1 MPEGPDDPKDPMP
14 GMNRCAV
21 LGSPIAHSLS
31 PVLHRAAYAALGLLD
46 WHYDRFEVD
55 DTELAGFVAA
65 LDDADGRWRGLSMT
79 KPLKAAALALGEGD
93 EQVALSGAAN
103 TMIFSPPTST
113 RHGGRP
119 RLHNTDIDGLTNALR
134 AAGIDRIDR
143 AAILGA
149 GGTTRAALVSLTA
162 LGAQEAQIFAR
173 RPEQIEEL
181 RPLAHRLGLG
191 LTAHRWAE
199 DLRPADLL
207 ISTVTAA
214 AAGTRVDQLD
224 RIGAVFDAV
233 YDPWPTPLARA
244 ALARQCTVI
253 NGLELLAHQAVGQ
266 VELMTGLS
274 VPVEVLLAAGR
285 KAMSGRSGA

>member
-1 MPEGPDDPKDPMP
+1 MP

-31 PVLHRAAYAALGLLD
+31 PALHRAAYAALGLTD
-46 WHYDRFEVD
+46 WRYDRFEVD
-55 DTELAGFVAA
+55 DNELAGFVAG
-65 LDDADGRWRGLSMT
+65 LDDADGAWRGLSMT
-79 KPLKAAALALGEGD
+79 KPLKAAALALGEAD

-103 TMIFSPPTST
+103 TMIFTFATST
-113 RHGGRP
+113 RPGGRP

-134 AAGIDRIDR
+134 AAGIDRVER

-149 GGTTRAALVSLTA
+149 GGTTRAALVSLAA

-173 RPEQIEEL
+173 RPDQIDEL
-181 RPLAHRLGLG
+181 RPLAQRLGLG
-191 LTAHRWAE
+191 LTARRWAE
-199 DLRPADLL
+199 DLSEADLL

-214 AAGTRVDQLD
+214 AAGTRSGQLN
-224 RIGAVFDAV
+224 RVGAVFDAV

-244 ALARQCTVI
+244 ALAQRCTVI
-253 NGLELLAHQAVGQ
+253 SGLDLLAHQAVGQ

-274 VPVEVLLAAGR
+274 VPVEVLLSAGR
-285 KAMSGRSGA
+285 KAMSGSPGA